1 VNHPHQNF
9 APQRLRPALLAA
21 GLLLLAAIAFYN
33 TFQVP
38 FLFDDIPSIRDNPA
52 IRGFSTAILP
62 WHGSGGLTVNGRPV
76 VGLTLALNHAV
87 SGNHV
92 WSYHAFNLLI
102 HALAGLMLFGILG
115 RTLRSTGL
123 RAGFGDQAV
132 PLAFMAAAAWIVHPL
147 QTEAVTYVIQR
158 TEVLA
163 GLFYLL
169 TIYGFIRGVDS
180 ARPWR
185 WYVVSVSA
193 CLLGAG
199 SKEVIASAPL
209 IVLLYDRTFLSGSFR
224 AAWRQRW
231 RTYLA
236 LASSWLVLGWLVVAA
251 QGRGGTAGFGSGV
264 SVWSYAL
271 TQCRAVVLYVTL
283 AIWPHPLVFDYGEMT
298 ARSFAEVAPAA
309 LCLCA
314 LLGAVAVALRRRPVL
329 GFVGAWFFA
338 ILAPSSSI
346 VPIATQ
352 TIAEHRMYLPL
363 AGVLM
368 LVMVG
373 VGRIAGRWG
382 TIAGFTIIVAL
393 TGLTVARNL
402 TYQSA
407 LMLWSDTV
415 EKCPENPRAHNSLG
429 QALFDSGHVQESLAQ
444 YQIAVRLDP
453 TYAEAHYNLAIA
465 LARLKRTPEAIEHY
479 RRALQLQ
486 PRNTAAHINLGL
498 LLNEAGRSVEAIDH
512 LQQAVGLQP
521 DFAPA
526 HNDLGIALADAGRW
540 AEAVTQQETAIR
552 LQPDYVDAHYNL
564 GNALAQ
570 LGRLSEAADHFEQT
584 LHLAPDDLMAHNN
597 LGNVWVGLH
606 RWAEA
611 REHYQAALRLN
622 PDFIPARRNLA
633 NLLVEMDRLPEAL
646 HHLQI
651 LSRLRPDDREISAE
665 LARLQAQVEHHQN

>member
-1 VNHPHQNF
+1 
-9 APQRLRPALLAA
+9 
-21 GLLLLAAIAFYN
+21 
-33 TFQVP
+33 
-38 FLFDDIPSIRDNPA
+38 
-52 IRGFSTAILP
+52 
-62 WHGSGGLTVNGRPV
+62 
-76 VGLTLALNHAV
+76 
-87 SGNHV
+87 
-92 WSYHAFNLLI
+92 
-102 HALAGLMLFGILG
+102 
-115 RTLRSTGL
+115 
-123 RAGFGDQAV
+123 
-132 PLAFMAAAAWIVHPL
+132 
-147 QTEAVTYVIQR
+147 VTYVIQR

-465 LARLKRTPEAIEHY
+465 LARLKRTPEAI
-479 RRALQLQ
+479 
-486 PRNTAAHINLGL
+486 
-498 LLNEAGRSVEAIDH
+498 DH

-665 LARLQAQVEHHQN
+665 LARLQAQVEHH